1 MRIRDRQMQKRT
13 GIGSRCETRLRI
25 VRRYGMLGTSGVN
38 DSNAL
43 EGQFHH
49 LRG

>member
-1 MRIRDRQMQKRT
+1 MRIRDRQRQKRT
-13 GIGSRCETRLRI
+13 CIGSRCETRLRF
-25 VRRYGMLGTSGVN
+25 VRRYGMLGMSGVN
-38 DSNAL
+38 DSSVL